1 MSHLSILPTV
11 LRELDLLDASLR
23 DLGFSPESGGNLQ
36 GFAEDRQPVDLSV
49 RLADGQRLGWRRQGD
64 GQLVL
69 VADLQRIGRSRSL
82 RPLIGTITRR
92 YAARLALREAA
103 HSLAGARLEISA

>member
-11 LRELDLLDASLR
+11 LRELDLLEAALR
-23 DLGFSPESGGNLQ
+23 DLGLTPLRGGDLQ

-49 RLADGQRLGWRRQGD
+49 NLADGQPVGWRRQSD
-64 GQLVL
+64 GQLML
-69 VADLQRIGRSRSL
+69 VADLQRLGRSHSLRSL
-82 RPLIGTITRR
+82 IGAITRR

-103 HSLAGARLEISA
+103 SSLAGARVEISV

>member
-11 LRELDLLDASLR
+11 LRELDLLDAALC
-23 DLGFSPESGGNLQ
+23 DLGLSPVSGGDLQ
-36 GFAEDRQPVDLSV
+36 GFADDLQPVDRSV
-49 RLADGQRLGWRRQGD
+49 TLADGQRIGWRRQRD

-69 VADLQRIGRSRSL
+69 VADLQRLSRSRSL
-82 RPLIGTITRR
+82 RPLIGAITRR

-103 HSLAGARLEISA
+103 LSLAGAQIEVSA